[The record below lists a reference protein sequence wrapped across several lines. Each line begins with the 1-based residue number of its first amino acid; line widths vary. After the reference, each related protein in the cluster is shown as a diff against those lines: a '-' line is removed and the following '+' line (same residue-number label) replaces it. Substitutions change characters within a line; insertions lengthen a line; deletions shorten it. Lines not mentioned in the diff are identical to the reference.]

1 MRAIRS
7 ILAGLSPR
15 LTEGVPLPP
24 DDRVVKASALA
35 LEDIYRREAPRMIR
49 AMARLSS
56 SQDAEDI
63 VHDSFVQL
71 ARAGSDR
78 TIEQPEAY
86 LNRIASNLQ
95 CNRAKSAFE
104 RARALST
111 PVEDVVLSGPD
122 PTAQLEARD
131 MIHRIQNALMR
142 LSPKTRDIF
151 LSHRVDG
158 LSYGEIADGMGLSV
172 KGIEWHMTKAIAHLD
187 RSLRTR

>member
-78 TIEQPEAY
+78 TIEQPGP
-86 LNRIASNLQ
+86 ISTGSPPI
-95 CNRAKSAFE
+95 CN
-104 RARALST
+104 
-111 PVEDVVLSGPD
+111 
-122 PTAQLEARD
+122 
-131 MIHRIQNALMR
+131 
-142 LSPKTRDIF
+142 
-151 LSHRVDG
+151 
-158 LSYGEIADGMGLSV
+158 
-172 KGIEWHMTKAIAHLD
+172 AIARNRPLNAPV
-187 RSLRTR
+187 R